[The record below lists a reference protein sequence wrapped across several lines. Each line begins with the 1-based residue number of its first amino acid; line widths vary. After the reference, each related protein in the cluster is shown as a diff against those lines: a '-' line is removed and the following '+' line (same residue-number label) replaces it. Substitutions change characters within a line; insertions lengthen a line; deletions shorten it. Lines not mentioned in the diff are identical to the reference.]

1 MVRPR
6 PGDPPN
12 VGQYRILGR
21 LGEGAMG
28 QVYLACSPGGRLVAV
43 KTIRSPLAAH
53 EGFRA
58 RFRSE
63 LAAARRVSGVYT
75 AAVVDADLDAP
86 VPWIA
91 TAYIPAPS
99 LEDLVDHCGPLS
111 PAGVAWLGAACA
123 EALDAIHRAG
133 LVHRDIKPSNVLV
146 CVEGARIV
154 DFGLA
159 RTAEAPRLTQPGIL
173 VGTPTFMAPEQADGL
188 GPVGP
193 PADIFAL
200 GATLVF
206 AATGHGPY
214 HALSN
219 GGVLAQRAVGL
230 PDLKG
235 LPSVLHEVVEA
246 CLAQDP
252 AARPDPLEVLERLSD
267 LLPDDPRRPP
277 LSVEAWRMIGDYAAV
292 LPVQGR
298 QGSGPGSGP
307 GSNPS
312 WAPEADADALAA
324 LPPLPRRRRRYRSSA
339 HVSPVTAAVSA
350 GVLLAAGAGMGWLF
364 SDHRPPPPPPGAPGG
379 PLLSGQP
386 GYYGNGQ
393 PGPSGGQPPNNGQP
407 PPSNGQP
414 PPR

>member
-1 MVRPR
+1 
-6 PGDPPN
+6 
-12 VGQYRILGR
+12 
-21 LGEGAMG
+21 MG
-28 QVYLACSPGGRLVAV
+28 QVYLACSPGGRLLAV
-43 KTIRSPLAAH
+43 KTIRTPLAAH

-58 RFRSE
+58 RFRAE
-63 LAAARRVSGVYT
+63 LGAARRVSGVFT
-75 AAVVDADLDAP
+75 AAVVDADVEAP

-99 LEDLVDHCGPLS
+99 LEDLVDQCGPLT

-235 LPSVLHEVVEA
+235 LPQVLHDVVEA

-252 AARPDPLEVLERLSD
+252 ASRPDPLEVLERLSG

-277 LSVEAWRMIGDYAAV
+277 LSVDAWHLIDNYAAV

-298 QGSGPGSGP
+298 GGRPGSDPGLDRGSGQ
-307 GSNPS
+307 GSNPG
-312 WAPEADADALAA
+312 AA
-324 LPPLPRRRRRYRSSA
+324 TVPVTEPLRTRRRRYRSA
-339 HVSPVTAAVSA
+339 NHVSPVTAAVSA
-350 GVLLAAGAGMGWLF
+350 GVLLAAGAGMGWLI

-379 PLLSGQP
+379 PPISGQP
-386 GYYGNGQ
+386 YGNG
-393 PGPSGGQPPNNGQP
+393 GGNGQ
-407 PPSNGQP
+407 QP